1 MSDPSP
7 GPLLSVVVPMED
19 DRGEL
24 AENLST
30 WTREQT
36 LDRDRFRVVVVSPGD
51 PEAEEIVR
59 SVLAPHDTIV
69 RTDSEEIIEH
79 WNVGAR
85 AADTGWLFLT
95 EAHCLGEPECLAGVV
110 RALEGAAPETE
121 VVTVEHG
128 HVADSKVE
136 RLGADWFDEV
146 YEEWN
151 APGAWTRL
159 NLVGFAIR
167 RDVYFGEGGLEPR
180 YGMFSAPVLSAR
192 LYDRSAPTVHA
203 PDALVLHKQNHHI
216 REHHDLSADYARG
229 ECEARDDV
237 DPAFGARYW
246 GHGETWA
253 NRLRYRPEIARPLA
267 ATLALATARAAA
279 KRHSDT
285 AWLARETAR
294 LLPAAVASVRPRL
307 AARSAA
313 FAVEEQLAIRMPE
326 RLTRRRRG
334 YTAALEHVVAL
345 GELRWVRDNVG
356 PPGPPPL
363 GVGRWSPADLGPEA
377 LVGAHGLEDVDGA
390 ELRWTWPVAELRVAP
405 PAGDGELIL
414 ETGGLRG
421 APLEAVRAVYVGGR
435 RLTPDQLTGDATR
448 LAIPLPASA
457 GARIAER
464 GVVVLARPLRAAEA
478 ASPDRRTLGLPLRSV
493 EVSGQA

>member
-1 MSDPSP
+1 MSDPSA
-7 GPLLSVVVPMED
+7 GPLISVVVPMED

-36 LDRDRFRVVVVSPGD
+36 LDRERFQVVVVSPGD
-51 PEAEEIVR
+51 REAEEIVR
-59 SVLAPHDTIV
+59 SVLAPHDSIV
-69 RTDSEEIIEH
+69 RTDSDEIIEH

-85 AADTGWLFLT
+85 EADARWLFLT
-95 EAHCLGEPECLAGVV
+95 EAHCLGQPDCLEGVA
-110 RALEGAAPETE
+110 RALEHSGADTE

-151 APGAWTRL
+151 APDAWTRL

-167 RDVYFGEGGLEPR
+167 RDVYFDEGGLEPR
-180 YGMFSAPVLSAR
+180 YGMFSTPVLSAR
-192 LYDRSAPTVHA
+192 LFDRSAPTVHA
-203 PDALVLHKQNHHI
+203 PDSLVLHKQNHHI

-267 ATLALATARAAA
+267 GTLAIAAGRAAA
-279 KRHSDT
+279 KRHSDA
-285 AWLARETAR
+285 AWLAREAAA
-294 LLPAAVASVRPRL
+294 LAPAAVAGVTPYL
-307 AARSAA
+307 AAHSAA
-313 FAVEEQLAIRMPE
+313 FTAEEQLAIRLPE

-334 YTAALEHVVAL
+334 YTRALRHVVRL
-345 GELRWVRDNVG
+345 GELRWVRDRVG
-356 PPGPPPL
+356 AAAPPPL
-363 GVGRWSPADLGPEA
+363 HAGRWSPAELGAEA
-377 LVGAHGLEDVDGA
+377 LVGAHGLEEVGG
-390 ELRWTWPVAELRVAP
+390 EPLRWTWPVACFRVAAP
-405 PAGDGELIL
+405 PGDGTLVL
-414 ETGGLRG
+414 DTGGLRG
-421 APLEAVRAVYVGGR
+421 APREAVRTVYVGGR
-435 RLTPDQLTGDATR
+435 RIAPDRLGGDGER
-448 LAIPLPASA
+448 LEIPLPAA
-457 GARIAER
+457 LRTRIAKH
-464 GVVVLARPLRAAEA
+464 GVVVLARPFLPSAVG
-478 ASPDRRTLGLPLRSV
+478 SPDPRSLGLPLRSV
-493 EVSGQA
+493 EVAGQV